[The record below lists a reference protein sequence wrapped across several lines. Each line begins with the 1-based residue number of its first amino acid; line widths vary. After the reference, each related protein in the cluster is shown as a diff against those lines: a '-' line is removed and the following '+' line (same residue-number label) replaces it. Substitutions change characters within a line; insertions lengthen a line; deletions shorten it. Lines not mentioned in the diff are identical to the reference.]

1 MSAETIKALRKTPIF
16 STLDSSSLK
25 KIAGFFKGKTFSVDE
40 VLFKEGTL
48 GDTLYIIKQGAI
60 KITRSAKEGDEETSR
75 SLRREGD
82 IFGESGFIDESPRPA
97 TAQATMV
104 TKVLEL
110 CRSDFLTIL
119 NNDPLIA
126 YQIVKVLSS
135 RLKQSDLQQIEELKE
150 KNEHLQRARSELQ
163 KQLRDTSS
171 KAWSDESPA
180 PGREQESLSRRVL
193 SCLPYPLILE
203 DEQGN
208 LSLFNRA
215 AEKQFGYKSD
225 EVLHKPAA
233 QLWDD
238 ASWTPQSTAVEEKLK
253 AGDAWEGQIVAKKSD
268 GERFACHATILD
280 VFDDNGKSAGRLF
293 LSSRIGESA
302 AGEVKKE
309 PLELRSFFEQELA
322 VLKSHEKF
330 QDITLTTDF
339 GDDTPTVEANK
350 KQLQQVLCALLDN
363 AASALQPVS
372 GRTKTITIE
381 VRGTN
386 DGRGAQIMVSDN
398 GVGIGA
404 ENLPRLFKEPFT
416 TKPNGAGLGLL
427 TVGQIV
433 KDHGGSIEAHSDQ
446 GAYTLFVIKLPA
458 YQTQPKSTS
467 QPEPALES
475 PA

>member
-1 MSAETIKALRKTPIF
+1 MSAEIVKLLRKTPIF

-25 KIAGFFKGKTFSVDE
+25 KIIGFFKGRTFSADE

-48 GDTLYIIKQGAI
+48 GDTLYIIKEGAI
-60 KITRSAKEGDEETSR
+60 KITRSAKEGEEETSR

-97 TAQATMV
+97 TAQATMT

-135 RLKQSDLQQIEELKE
+135 RLKQSDLRQIEELKE
-150 KNEHLQRARSELQ
+150 KNEHLQRAHSELQ
-163 KQLRDTSS
+163 KQLRDVNS
-171 KAWSDESPA
+171 KAWSNQSPA
-180 PGREQESLSRRVL
+180 PSREPESLSMRVL
-193 SCLPYPLILE
+193 SYLPYPLILA
-203 DEQGN
+203 DEQDN
-208 LSLFNRA
+208 VSFFNRA
-215 AEKQFGYKSD
+215 AEKQFGYKAD
-225 EVLHKPAA
+225 EMLRKPAA
-233 QLWDD
+233 RLWDD
-238 ASWTPQSTAVEEKLK
+238 TSWARQSTAVEEELK
-253 AGDAWEGQIVAKKSD
+253 DGGTWEGQIVARKSD

-280 VFDDNGKSAGRLF
+280 VFDDSGKSAGRLY
-293 LSSRIGESA
+293 LSSRVEESNSC
-302 AGEVKKE
+302 EVRKE
-309 PLELRSFFEQELA
+309 SLELKSFFEQELA
-322 VLKSHEKF
+322 VLRTHEKF
-330 QDITLTTDF
+330 RDITLTTDF
-339 GDDTPTVEANK
+339 SADTPTVKANK

-381 VRGTN
+381 VCGIN
-386 DGRGAQIMVSDN
+386 DGRDAQIMISDN
-398 GVGIGA
+398 GVGITV
-404 ENLPRLFKEPFT
+404 ENLSRLFKEPFT
-416 TKPNGAGLGLL
+416 TKPDGAGLGLL

-458 YQTQPKSTS
+458 GEKRPKSAA
-467 QPEPALES
+467 QAEPAFKS